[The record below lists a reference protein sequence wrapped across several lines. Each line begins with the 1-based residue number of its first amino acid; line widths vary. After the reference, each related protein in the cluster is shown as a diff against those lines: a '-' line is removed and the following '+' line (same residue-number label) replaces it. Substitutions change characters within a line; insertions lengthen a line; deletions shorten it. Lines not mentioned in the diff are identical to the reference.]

1 MASTTLS
8 EPLTQEGGTTRTLP
22 RSPGQL
28 AWRRFRNHKAAL
40 ISLGGIFLMLAYIW
54 FGGLIFARGMCE
66 PIGKFVTA
74 EKFAN
79 CNDTSIKLQPPSG
92 AHPFG
97 TDTIGRDILART
109 IYGGQ
114 ISLTIGLLAAIV
126 EVGVGVVVGS
136 VAGYFLSLIHI

>member
-1 MASTTLS
+1 MTGATVP
-8 EPLTQEGGTTRTLP
+8 EPLTPEGGPIRPIAHSP
-22 RSPGQL
+22 RQL

-114 ISLTIGLLAAIV
+114 ISLTIGLFAAIV
-126 EVGVGVVVGS
+126 EVSVGVVVGS
-136 VAGYFLSLIHI
+136 VAGYFGRWVD